1 MSKRMKKFLLIGLVG
16 ILLGGCTSGQ
26 MSQAKIT
33 TSQFD
38 NSKNINAREM
48 PALGKDKWHPSNVF
62 FGARWTDR
70 APQLVVLEV
79 KYMHEYQNL
88 NKLSFNVDGEIFE
101 AQKLNMTD
109 LERNQYYKASKAPY
123 VITVNQA
130 KKILNARNAKFRIT
144 TLSGQ
149 YTDGAIV
156 LNSDKSMAY
165 QSINNVVQ
173 AIPN

>member
-1 MSKRMKKFLLIGLVG
+1 MKR
-16 ILLGGCTSGQ
+16 ILLVAVLVALTGCASGQ

-70 APQLVVLEV
+70 APQLIVLEV

-88 NKLSFNVDGEIFE
+88 NKLSFNVDGEIFD
-101 AQKLNMTD
+101 AQKLNMTNI
-109 LERNQYYKASKAPY
+109 ERNEYYKASKAPY
-123 VITVNQA
+123 VITVEQA
-130 KKILNARNAKFRIT
+130 RKILSAQNAKFRIT

-165 QSINNVVQ
+165 KSISNVVQ
-173 AIPN
+173 QIPN

>member
-1 MSKRMKKFLLIGLVG
+1 MKKIVLSLVVAGVLLS
-16 ILLGGCTSGQ
+16 GCTAGQ

-38 NSKNINAREM
+38 NSKNISAREM
-48 PALGKDKWHPSNVF
+48 PALGKDKWHPSSVF

-70 APQLVVLEV
+70 APQLIVLEV

-88 NKLSFNVDGEIFE
+88 NKLSFNVDGELFD
-101 AQKLNMTD
+101 AQKLSVLTD
-109 LERNQYYKASKAPY
+109 IERNEYYKASKAPY
-123 VITVNQA
+123 VITVKQA
-130 KKILNARNAKFRIT
+130 EKILNSKNAKFRIT

-156 LNSDKSMAY
+156 LSDDKSMAFE
-165 QSINNVVQ
+165 SIKNVVQ

>member
-1 MSKRMKKFLLIGLVG
+1 MKKILVLGFLSLMMA
-16 ILLGGCTSGQ
+16 GCTAGQ
-26 MSQAKIT
+26 MSQAQIN

-38 NSKNINAREM
+38 GSKNINAREM

-70 APQLVVLEV
+70 APDLVVLEV
-79 KYMHEYQNL
+79 KYMHDFQNL
-88 NKLSFNVDGEIFE
+88 NKLSFDVDGELFD
-101 AQKLNMTD
+101 AKKLNSMTD

-123 VITVNQA
+123 VVTVEQA
-130 KKILNARNAKFRIT
+130 KKILGSTNAKFRIT
-144 TLSGQ
+144 TLSGT

-165 QSINNVVQ
+165 ESISNVVKN
-173 AIPN
+173 IP

>member
-1 MSKRMKKFLLIGLVG
+1 MKGLLILITVFGV
-16 ILLGGCTSGQ
+16 ILSGCTANQ

-38 NSKNINAREM
+38 NSKNISAREM

-70 APQLVVLEV
+70 APQLIVLEI

-88 NKLSFNVDGEIFE
+88 NKLSFNVDGEIFD
-101 AQKLNMTD
+101 AQKLNVFTD
-109 LERNQYYKASKAPY
+109 LERNDYYKASKAPF
-123 VITVNQA
+123 VITVEQA
-130 KKILNARNAKFRIT
+130 KKILGSKNTKFRIS
-144 TLSGQ
+144 TLSGT

-156 LNSDKSMAY
+156 INSDRSMAY
-165 QSINNVVQ
+165 QSLNNVIQ
-173 AIPN
+173 SIPK

>member
-1 MSKRMKKFLLIGLVG
+1 MKKIVLSLVVAGVLLS
-16 ILLGGCTSGQ
+16 GCTAGQ

-38 NSKNINAREM
+38 NSKNISAREM

-70 APQLVVLEV
+70 APQLIVLEV

-88 NKLSFNVDGEIFE
+88 NKLSFNVDGELFD
-101 AQKLNMTD
+101 AQKLSVLTD
-109 LERNQYYKASKAPY
+109 IERNEYYKASKAPY
-123 VITVNQA
+123 VITVKQA
-130 KKILNARNAKFRIT
+130 EKILNSKNAKFRIT

-156 LNSDKSMAY
+156 LSGDKSMAFE
-165 QSINNVVQ
+165 SIKNVVQ

>member
-1 MSKRMKKFLLIGLVG
+1 MKI
-16 ILLGGCTSGQ
+16 ILLVAALGVLAGCTSGQ

-88 NKLSFNVDGEIFE
+88 NKLSFNVDGEIFD
-101 AQKLNMTD
+101 AQKLNVLTD
-109 LERNQYYKASKAPY
+109 LERNEYYKASKAPY
-123 VITVNQA
+123 VITVEQA
-130 KKILNARNAKFRIT
+130 RKILNAQNAKFRIT

-165 QSINNVVQ
+165 KSISNVVQ
-173 AIPN
+173 QIPN

>member
-1 MSKRMKKFLLIGLVG
+1 MKKIVLSLVVAGVLLS
-16 ILLGGCTSGQ
+16 GCTAGQ

-38 NSKNINAREM
+38 NSKNISAREM

-70 APQLVVLEV
+70 APQLIVLEV

-88 NKLSFNVDGEIFE
+88 NKLSFNVDGELFD
-101 AQKLNMTD
+101 AQKLSVLTD
-109 LERNQYYKASKAPY
+109 IERNEYYKASKAPY

-130 KKILNARNAKFRIT
+130 EKILNSKNAKFRIT

-156 LNSDKSMAY
+156 LSDDKSMAFE
-165 QSINNVVQ
+165 SIKNVVQ

>member
-1 MSKRMKKFLLIGLVG
+1 MKI
-16 ILLGGCTSGQ
+16 ILLVAALGVLAGCTSGQ

-88 NKLSFNVDGEIFE
+88 NKLSFNVDGEVFD
-101 AQKLNMTD
+101 AQKLNVLTD
-109 LERNQYYKASKAPY
+109 LERNEYYKASKAPY
-123 VITVNQA
+123 VITVEQA
-130 KKILNARNAKFRIT
+130 RKILNAQNAKFRIT

-165 QSINNVVQ
+165 KSISNVVQ
-173 AIPN
+173 QIPN

>member
-1 MSKRMKKFLLIGLVG
+1 MKKILVLGLLSLMMV
-16 ILLGGCTSGQ
+16 GCTAGQ
-26 MSQAKIT
+26 MSQAQIN

-38 NSKNINAREM
+38 GSKNINAREM

-70 APQLVVLEV
+70 APDLVVLEV
-79 KYMHEYQNL
+79 KYMHDFQNL
-88 NKLSFNVDGEIFE
+88 NKLSFDVDGELFD
-101 AQKLNMTD
+101 AKKLNSMTD

-123 VITVNQA
+123 VVTVEQA
-130 KKILNARNAKFRIT
+130 KKILGSTNAKFRIT
-144 TLSGQ
+144 TLSGT

-165 QSINNVVQ
+165 ESISNVVKN
-173 AIPN
+173 IP

>member
-1 MSKRMKKFLLIGLVG
+1 MKNIVLALLVTST
-16 ILLGGCTSGQ
+16 LLTGCTSGQ

-38 NSKNINAREM
+38 NSKNISAREM

-70 APQLVVLEV
+70 APQLLVLEV

-101 AQKLNMTD
+101 AQKLHTLTD
-109 LERNQYYKASKAPY
+109 LERNEYYKASKAPY
-123 VITVNQA
+123 VITIQQA
-130 KKILNARNAKFRIT
+130 KKILNAENAKFRIT

-165 QSINNVVQ
+165 KSISNVVQ
-173 AIPN
+173 QIPN

>member
-1 MSKRMKKFLLIGLVG
+1 MNKIILALLTASA
-16 ILLGGCTSGQ
+16 LLAGCTAGQ

-70 APQLVVLEV
+70 APDLVVLEV

-88 NKLSFNVDGEIFE
+88 NKLSFSVDGEIFE

-109 LERNQYYKASKAPY
+109 IERNQYYKASKAPY
-123 VITVNQA
+123 VITVDQA
-130 KKILNARNAKFRIT
+130 KKILGAQNAKFRIT

-149 YTDGAIV
+149 FTDGAII

-165 QSINNVVQ
+165 QSISNVVQ

>member
-1 MSKRMKKFLLIGLVG
+1 
-16 ILLGGCTSGQ
+16 
-26 MSQAKIT
+26 MSQAQIN

-38 NSKNINAREM
+38 GSKNINAREM

-70 APQLVVLEV
+70 APDLVVLEV
-79 KYMHEYQNL
+79 KYMHDFQNL
-88 NKLSFNVDGEIFE
+88 NKLSFDVDGELFD
-101 AQKLNMTD
+101 AKKLNSMTD

-123 VITVNQA
+123 VVTVEQA
-130 KKILNARNAKFRIT
+130 KKILGSTNAKFRIT
-144 TLSGQ
+144 TLSGT

-165 QSINNVVQ
+165 ESISNVVKN
-173 AIPN
+173 IP

>member
-1 MSKRMKKFLLIGLVG
+1 MKTVVLSFLIAGV
-16 ILLGGCTSGQ
+16 LLSGCTAGQ

-38 NSKNINAREM
+38 NSKNISAREM

-70 APQLVVLEV
+70 APQLIVLEV

-88 NKLSFNVDGEIFE
+88 NKLSFNVDGELFE
-101 AQKLNMTD
+101 AQKLNVLTD
-109 LERNQYYKASKAPY
+109 LERNEYYKASKAPY
-123 VITVNQA
+123 VITVEQA
-130 KKILNARNAKFRIT
+130 KKILNARNVKFRIT

-149 YTDGAIV
+149 YTDGAVVI
-156 LNSDKSMAY
+156 NSDKSMAFK
-165 QSINNVVQ
+165 SIENVVKN
-173 AIPN
+173 IPN

>member
-1 MSKRMKKFLLIGLVG
+1 MKI
-16 ILLGGCTSGQ
+16 ILLVAALGVLAGCTSGQ

-88 NKLSFNVDGEIFE
+88 NKLSFNVDGEIFD
-101 AQKLNMTD
+101 AQKLNVLTD
-109 LERNQYYKASKAPY
+109 LERNEYYKASKAPY
-123 VITVNQA
+123 VITVEQA
-130 KKILNARNAKFRIT
+130 RKILSAQNAKFRIT

-165 QSINNVVQ
+165 KSISNVVQ
-173 AIPN
+173 QIPN

>member
-1 MSKRMKKFLLIGLVG
+1 MKKILVIGLIGL
-16 ILLGGCTSGQ
+16 ILGGCTAGQ

-48 PALGKDKWHPSNVF
+48 PALGKDKWHPSNIF

-70 APQLVVLEV
+70 VPQLVVLEV

-88 NKLSFNVDGEIFE
+88 DKLSFNVDGEIFE
-101 AQKLNMTD
+101 AKKLNMTE

-123 VITVNQA
+123 VITIDQA
-130 KKILNARNAKFRIT
+130 RKILGAHNAKFRIT

-156 LNSDKSMAY
+156 LNSNKSMAY
-165 QSINNVVQ
+165 QSISNVVR

>member
-1 MSKRMKKFLLIGLVG
+1 
-16 ILLGGCTSGQ
+16 

-38 NSKNINAREM
+38 NSKNISAREM

-70 APQLVVLEV
+70 APQLIVLEI

-88 NKLSFNVDGEIFE
+88 NKLSFNVDGEIFD
-101 AQKLNMTD
+101 AQKLNVFTD
-109 LERNQYYKASKAPY
+109 LERNDYYKASKAPF
-123 VITVNQA
+123 VITVEQA
-130 KKILNARNAKFRIT
+130 KKILGSKNTKFRIS
-144 TLSGQ
+144 TLSGT

-156 LNSDKSMAY
+156 INSDRSMAY
-165 QSINNVVQ
+165 QSLNNVIQ
-173 AIPN
+173 SIPK

>member
-1 MSKRMKKFLLIGLVG
+1 MKKVFLGLLAVA
-16 ILLGGCTSGQ
+16 LLSGCTSGQ

-38 NSKNINAREM
+38 NSKNVSAREM

-70 APQLVVLEV
+70 APQLIVLEV

-88 NKLSFNVDGEIFE
+88 NKLSFNVDGEIFD
-101 AQKLNMTD
+101 AQKLNVLTD
-109 LERNQYYKASKAPY
+109 IERNQYYKASKAPY
-123 VITVNQA
+123 VITVEQA
-130 KKILNARNAKFRIT
+130 KKILNAKNAKFRIT

-156 LNSDKSMAY
+156 INSDKSMAFK
-165 QSINNVVQ
+165 SIENVVQ
-173 AIPN
+173 NIPN